1 MRNDVRV
8 EGIRRQGVRLL
19 LASAAAAI
27 GALGVAGSAG
37 AVTIT
42 AGEECCEFI
51 GSPFSQSA
59 GITAQ
64 LANPGAPNTAP
75 HNVYSRS
82 AGPDGGP
89 LFFST
94 LVQAGETRAVRG
106 TEYLSAGS
114 YDFVCTLHNGMNGT
128 LEVSGGQP
136 TARPR
141 ALPTV
146 PAQSLA
152 TVRKKG
158 KVAVTVRS
166 PGGSGPISLSVRTAG
181 RAIGSLRTGPLPAG
195 KSRKVSVTLSR
206 QGKRLIAKGRSVKIE
221 VRAVAEFGLPA
232 TAKRVLRLGGGR

>member
-1 MRNDVRV
+1 M

-19 LASAAAAI
+19 LASAVAAI
-27 GALGVAGSAG
+27 GVLGAAGGAG

-42 AGEECCEFI
+42 AGEECCEFV
-51 GSPFSQSA
+51 GGPFSQAA
-59 GITAQ
+59 GTTAQ
-64 LANPGAPNTAP
+64 LSNPGAPNSAP